1 MSASALLEVEGLNL
15 AITHNLTRLP
25 LIHDL
30 SFKIFPGEIV
40 GLVGESGSGKSLTAS
55 AILGLLPPHCEAKGK
70 LLFEG
75 RNLCEQGNDHP
86 RGRRLSLILQ
96 DPALALNPL
105 MPIGKQLVEGFQYHQ
120 KMTQKEAWKEGIA
133 WLDRVGVRNPSER
146 MKQYPHEFSGGMK
159 QRILI
164 AMALIC
170 KPSLLIA
177 DEPTT
182 ALDVT
187 IQAQIL
193 QLLLDLQRGEQ
204 MSLLLITHDLGVVA
218 YMCQRVMVMYAGKI
232 VESGPVDKIFT
243 QPAHPYTQA
252 LLQSR
257 QSLTHSHKEPL
268 YSLEGHLQAIH
279 AQSKG
284 CSFAPRCPA
293 AMQICLERQP
303 PCAEHLTHRVRCW
316 LKNRPGGK

>member
-1 MSASALLEVEGLNL
+1 MCASALLEVEGLNL
-15 AITHNLTRLP
+15 AITRDLIHLP
-25 LIHDL
+25 LIHDI

-75 RNLCEQGNDHP
+75 RNLFEPGNDHP
-86 RGRRLSLILQ
+86 RGRRLSLIMQ

-105 MPIGKQLVEGFQYHQ
+105 MPIGKQLVEGLLYHQ
-120 KMTQKEAWKEGIA
+120 KMPQKQAWNKGIE

-193 QLLLDLQRGEQ
+193 QLLLDLQREER

-218 YMCQRVMVMYAGKI
+218 YACQRVMVMYAGQI
-232 VESGPVDKIFT
+232 VESGPVERIFQ
-243 QPAHPYTQA
+243 QPAHPYTQG
-252 LLQSR
+252 LIQSR
-257 QSLTHSHKEPL
+257 QSLTRSCKEPL

-279 AQSKG
+279 TQNKG

-293 AMQICLERQP
+293 AMKICLERQP
-303 PCAEHLTHRVRCW
+303 PCEEHLTHSVHCW
-316 LKNRPGGK
+316 LTKHPGGK